1 MLVGMADAGDAGV
14 RVASGGLALRRAE
27 AGDLSQVHQVVV
39 RAGLRSARDPAAV
52 RYYHASPGSHMIV
65 ACRADRVIGVAFSI
79 AFGATG
85 WLGNVA
91 VDPDARGQRV
101 GTAVSAAAVDELRGA
116 GVSTVVLTATS
127 LGRPI
132 YDRLGFV
139 PDGAPYGI
147 WQREPGGSAADGA
160 VPDGAVADGAVAAGR
175 FEDAMRLDA
184 GATGQDRGAFLA
196 RLADRVLVPAGASTG
211 YRLPLPWGGGPV
223 IASDAGSA
231 RALLLDLI
239 RTDPDHHL
247 AFPESN
253 VAGAELATSL
263 GFRQVRNIPRL
274 RLGPPV
280 PGFRPERVFS
290 TFSFAVG

>member
-1 MLVGMADAGDAGV
+1 
-14 RVASGGLALRRAE
+14 
-27 AGDLSQVHQVVV
+27 
-39 RAGLRSARDPAAV
+39 
-52 RYYHASPGSHMIV
+52 MIV

-101 GTAVSAAAVDELRGA
+101 GTAVSAAAGDALRGA
-116 GVSTVVLTATS
+116 GVSTVVLTATD

-147 WQREPGGSAADGA
+147 WQRAPGGGAVGGAAADGG
-160 VPDGAVADGAVAAGR
+160 VVAGR
-175 FEDAMRLDA
+175 FEDAVPLDA
-184 GATGQDRGAFLA
+184 GATGQDRGAYLA
-196 RLADRVLVPAGASTG
+196 RLADRVLAPAGAG
-211 YRLPLPWGGGPV
+211 
-223 IASDAGSA
+223 
-231 RALLLDLI
+231 
-239 RTDPDHHL
+239 L
-247 AFPESN
+247 A
-253 VAGAELATSL
+253 ASL
-263 GFRQVRNIPRL
+263 GFRQVRHIPRM

-280 PGFRPERVFS
+280 PGFRPERIFS

>member
-14 RVASGGLALRRAE
+14 RVASGGVGPRRGGAGGPGRGDPGGGRAG

-39 RAGLRSARDPAAV
+39 RAGLRSARDPAAM

-79 AFGATG
+79 ALGATG

-91 VDPDARGQRV
+91 VDPDAWGQRV

-160 VPDGAVADGAVAAGR
+160 VPDGAVAAGR
-175 FEDAMRLDA
+175 FE
-184 GATGQDRGAFLA
+184 
-196 RLADRVLVPAGASTG
+196 
-211 YRLPLPWGGGPV
+211 
-223 IASDAGSA
+223 
-231 RALLLDLI
+231 
-239 RTDPDHHL
+239 
-247 AFPESN
+247 
-253 VAGAELATSL
+253 
-263 GFRQVRNIPRL
+263 
-274 RLGPPV
+274 
-280 PGFRPERVFS
+280 
-290 TFSFAVG
+290 

>member
-1 MLVGMADAGDAGV
+1 MLVGVAESGDAGV
-14 RVASGGLALRRAE
+14 DVASGQVTVRQAE
-27 AGDLSQVHQVVV
+27 AGELDQVHQVVV
-39 RAGLRSARDPAAV
+39 GAGLNSGRDPAAL

-65 ACRADRVIGVAFSI
+65 ACRAARVIGVAFSI

-91 VDPDARGQRV
+91 VDPGARGQRV
-101 GTAVSAAAVDELRGA
+101 GTTVSAAAVDALRGD
-116 GVSTVVLTATS
+116 GVSTIVLTATG

-139 PDGAPYGI
+139 PDGEPYGI
-147 WQREPGGSAADGA
+147 WQREPGSGLSGQAPAGA
-160 VPDGAVADGAVAAGR
+160 VVAGR
-175 FEDAMRLDA
+175 FEDALGLDA
-184 GATGQDRGAFLA
+184 AATGEDRGAFLA
-196 RLADRVLVPAGASTG
+196 RLADRVRVRAGTG
-211 YRLPLPWGGGPV
+211 PQGYALPLPWGGGPV
-223 IASDAGSA
+223 IASCPEDA
-231 RALLLDLI
+231 RALLLDLLQA
-239 RTDPDHHL
+239 DPAPRL

-253 VAGAELATSL
+253 AAGAELAASL
-263 GFRQVRNIPRL
+263 GFRQVRNIPRM

>member
-1 MLVGMADAGDAGV
+1 MAEASDAGV
-14 RVASGGLALRRAE
+14 KVAAGRLTVRQAK
-27 AGDLSQVHQVVV
+27 AGDLAQVHQVVV
-39 RAGLRSARDPAAV
+39 GSGLRSGRDPAALE
-52 RYYHASPGSHMIV
+52 YYHASPGSQMII
-65 ACRADRVIGVAFSI
+65 ACLGERVIGVAFSI

-91 VDPDARGQRV
+91 VDPNARGQRV
-101 GTAVSAAAVDELRGA
+101 GTTVSAAAVDALRED

-147 WQREPGGSAADGA
+147 WHREAGADPAGPGTADP
-160 VPDGAVADGAVAAGR
+160 VVAGR
-175 FEDAMRLDA
+175 FEDALRLDA
-184 GATGQDRGAFLA
+184 GAAGEDRGAFLA
-196 RLADRVLVPAGASTG
+196 RLADRVRVPAGAEPDG
-211 YRLPLPWGGGPV
+211 YAMPLPWGGGPV
-223 IASDAGSA
+223 IASSAGSA
-231 RALLLDLI
+231 RALLADLL
-239 RTDPDHHL
+239 RADPEPRL

-253 VAGAELATSL
+253 AAGAELAASL
-263 GFRQVRNIPRL
+263 GFRQVRNIPRM